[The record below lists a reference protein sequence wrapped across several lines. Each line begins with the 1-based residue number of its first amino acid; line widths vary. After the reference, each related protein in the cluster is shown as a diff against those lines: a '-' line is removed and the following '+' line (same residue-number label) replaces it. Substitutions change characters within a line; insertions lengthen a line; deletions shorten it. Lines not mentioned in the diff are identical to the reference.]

1 MYSSTERHRRASAK
15 KADSRGVWEGAADVG
30 VEKEKFR
37 DTEAAERELLRLEA
51 DDENMGEA
59 NSWEDIPERLIV
71 VVSGMASTVEI
82 SSEKLIRWLWFN

>member
-15 KADSRGVWEGAADVG
+15 KADSRGVWEGTADVG

-51 DDENMGEA
+51 DENMGEA
-59 NSWEDIPERLIV
+59 NSWEDIPESWRE